1 MIERFV
7 SAVADPRSD
16 KEPGPAVP
24 LASLRTIQ
32 AYVLLGEP
40 GMGKSFSF
48 AQEVEAIG
56 DSAKL
61 MSIADFLHMTQ
72 SEAILAKDQVLFIDG
87 LDESAELSPIQKIRT
102 QLDALDWP
110 KFRISCRSAD
120 WHGEDQLKKLHP
132 PSGDA
137 PIAYELVAFSDA
149 DIQRMLKE
157 VHSIPD
163 ANAFLSRA
171 DEYGMRSMASSP
183 HGLALLVRALEGDN
197 GTKVAKLSKT
207 DIYDRACRSLA
218 TEDNETHAAVHKPD
232 ARNIL
237 TTCEQL
243 FALMLLAGQDGV
255 SARDSNSIGIQRGR
269 YLGPTA
275 YNIDVA
281 KLRTATRS
289 SLFRTAVAGNLPKF
303 APAHR
308 TIAEFLGAR
317 WLAARIDSGQSKRRL
332 MRLLAHNERIGT
344 NLRGLVGWLAVMSP
358 GMFDLLVKVDPL
370 AIMEYGDVELL
381 TIAQRKQL
389 FGELVRIAGERH
401 SKVGRLFGAKA
412 SQIIVGSLD
421 DREIAEHLSP
431 REWTDK
437 GEKVA
442 RLLLTSLSRKFSS
455 ELERTLYQLIVDHS
469 VTFTARRDAMKLWL
483 RSDPPGAQQLLKDIV
498 SAPPNDKT
506 DELRTLLLFHLYPG
520 TLSAAEVATYLM
532 ANDLRFAGY
541 SRWLGSLVAKV
552 PEPDLGN
559 FADAVASS
567 NLVAFHHAPAIG
579 KFKDELVVRLLNSIG
594 TSAKTEQLAVWLSL
608 GTEDYRHRD
617 IEASKNIRQWLRANI
632 DVCQNLLS
640 HYFDQAT
647 AAHANWNA
655 VLVKADEALCDVSA
669 RHDAEG
675 EQVAADSIE
684 SFQQTMGTWLLGE
697 AARLHN
703 AHADDEML
711 IRIIMAANHLL
722 LQDDTALHA
731 DTRAWLTGYPEIAAS
746 IEVAFS
752 EVRSKQEMLTAKRAV
767 SNQQWDDARE
777 RNFGNFL
784 TIETALLTNSAPW
797 HVLDAL
803 IRHWSGFCR
812 TPDEEAATRLERF
825 NKEFGK
831 FDGRG
836 QRVMDATARAF
847 DSVLQRTNLPT
858 SETLL
863 ALYADNR
870 RDSAVHPLLIAMYR
884 QWARDPASIDL
895 LPTETLRLL
904 LTAAFVD
911 DLRVPP
917 WLGRLADAHPD
928 LVLATWRAFA
938 PIAFKRARYNAP
950 LFYGMAGKAAT
961 TIIKLLTLPTLEVLP
976 AQLAP
981 DHVGTLRQ
989 LLRGAWQQKLQHGL
1003 LRIAH
1008 AKIAM
1013 KSLDEAQLAY
1023 WLTISVLCEPS
1034 DAQAEQLFSFLSD
1047 PVRAQLRTQHVLDLL
1062 GYHSWSGFNLPDLQL
1077 PLAALGRLIEIC
1089 VRFTNPPT
1097 EDDRG
1102 HDDRS
1107 ETILALLHRI
1117 AATATTEAR
1126 DELTRLAKL
1135 PSLATSKNT
1144 MAWLIQQQANVLH
1157 EATFRHAELADIVGI
1172 LADESPKNI
1181 QDMFERVSDLID
1193 ELGVY
1198 LRTDNSNP
1206 LRAYWNTNG
1215 NTNDWT
1221 AKNENECRDRLL
1233 EFLRLR
1239 LPGISVEKEG
1249 YFIEDKRADIFITHN
1264 DARLPIELK
1273 RSMHDEIWE
1282 SWNTQLAQYTK
1293 EPATEGYGLYVILW
1307 FGVGRLA
1314 LPPGYSKP
1322 ASATDA
1328 QKVLT
1333 NMIQKHGKTRTRGF
1347 VLDLSKP
1354 V

>member
-1 MIERFV
+1 
-7 SAVADPRSD
+7 
-16 KEPGPAVP
+16 
-24 LASLRTIQ
+24 
-32 AYVLLGEP
+32 
-40 GMGKSFSF
+40 
-48 AQEVEAIG
+48 
-56 DSAKL
+56 
-61 MSIADFLHMTQ
+61 
-72 SEAILAKDQVLFIDG
+72 
-87 LDESAELSPIQKIRT
+87 
-102 QLDALDWP
+102 
-110 KFRISCRSAD
+110 
-120 WHGEDQLKKLHP
+120 
-132 PSGDA
+132 
-137 PIAYELVAFSDA
+137 
-149 DIQRMLKE
+149 MLKE
-157 VHSIPD
+157 AHAIPD

-197 GTKVAKLSKT
+197 GTNVAKLSKT

-218 TEDNETHAAVHKPD
+218 TEDNETHAAAHKPD
-232 ARNIL
+232 ASNIL
-237 TTCEQL
+237 ATCKQL

-255 SARDSNSIGIQRGR
+255 SARDSNSIGIHRGR

-317 WLAARIDSGQSKRRL
+317 WLAARIDSGHSKRRL

-401 SKVGRLFGAKA
+401 SKVGRLFGTKA

-431 REWTDK
+431 REWTGQAETVAELLIASLGHK
-437 GEKVA
+437 SSGEPQRA
-442 RLLLTSLSRKFSS
+442 I
-455 ELERTLYQLIVDHS
+455 YQLIATSSNPPDLRHV
-469 VTFTARRDAMKLWL
+469 AIKRWL
-483 RSDPPGAQQLLKDIV
+483 RGNPPEARQLLLDIG
-498 SAPPNDKT
+498 SEPNPT
-506 DELRTLLLFHLYPG
+506 ESERVRALLLDYLCPQK
-520 TLSAAEVATYLM
+520 LSAVEAIAYLHQPDRM
-532 ANDLRFAGY
+532 FTPYTHFLTT
-541 SRWLGSLVAKV
+541 LVAKV
-552 PEPDLGN
+552 PDAELAT
-559 FADAVASS
+559 FADAIASS
-567 NLVAFHHAPAIG
+567 SLVATHEIPVIG
-579 KFKDELVVRLLNSIG
+579 ELKDALVVRILETIG
-594 TSAKTEQLAVWLSL
+594 TTTATAQLVTWLAL
-608 GTEDYRHRD
+608 GTEEYRHRKL
-617 IEASKNIRQWLRANI
+617 ESSHTIRQWLRDNI
-632 DVCQNLLS
+632 HVCQNLLA
-640 HYFDQAT
+640 HYYDKAK
-647 AAHANWNA
+647 AAGPAWNA
-655 VLVKADEALCDVSA
+655 VLAEANVALCGVLEQHDTDVEL
-669 RHDAEG
+669 DADG
-675 EQVAADSIE
+675 SI
-684 SFQQTMGTWLLGE
+684 SRFQQAIGSWILCE
-697 AARLHN
+697 ATRLHA
-703 AHADDEML
+703 AHADDKLVIQLMWKANRLLML
-711 IRIIMAANHLL
+711 GDDGSHVDTQQWLASRPVLAEIIREATEKDQRDRAGY
-722 LQDDTALHA
+722 AL
-731 DTRAWLTGYPEIAAS
+731 TYAAS
-746 IEVAFS
+746 KKTWAERRQANFDTYI
-752 EVRSKQEMLTAKRAV
+752 
-767 SNQQWDDARE
+767 ARE
-777 RNFGNFL
+777 P
-784 TIETALLTNSAPW
+784 ELLANSAPW
-797 HVLDAL
+797 GMLNTL
-803 IRHWSGFCR
+803 GWHWSSGFA
-812 TPDEEAATRLERF
+812 TAPEEAATRLERF
-825 NKEFGK
+825 NKEFGE
-831 FDGRG
+831 FEGRG

-847 DSVLQRTNLPT
+847 DNVLQRTDLPT

-870 RDSAVHPLLIAMYR
+870 RDPAVHPLLIAMYR

-917 WLGRLADAHPD
+917 WLGRLGDAHPD

-938 PIAFKRARYNAP
+938 PIAFKLERYNAP
-950 LFYGMAGKAAT
+950 LFFGVAGKAAT

-976 AQLAP
+976 AQLAT
-981 DHVGTLRQ
+981 DHLRTLRQ
-989 LLRGAWQQKLQHGL
+989 LLRGAWQQKLHHGL

-1008 AKIAM
+1008 AKIAL

-1034 DAQAEQLFSFLSD
+1034 DAQAEQLFSFLSP

-1062 GYHSWSGFNLPDLQL
+1062 GYDSWSGFNLPDLQL
-1077 PLAALGRLIEIC
+1077 PLATLGRLIEIC

-1097 EDDRG
+1097 EDARG

-1107 ETILALLHRI
+1107 ETVLAMLNRI

-1135 PSLATSKNT
+1135 PSLATKKNT

-1215 NTNDWT
+1215 NTNDWS

-1328 QKVLT
+1328 QKTLT
-1333 NMIQKHGKTRTRGF
+1333 NMIQKAGKTRTRGF